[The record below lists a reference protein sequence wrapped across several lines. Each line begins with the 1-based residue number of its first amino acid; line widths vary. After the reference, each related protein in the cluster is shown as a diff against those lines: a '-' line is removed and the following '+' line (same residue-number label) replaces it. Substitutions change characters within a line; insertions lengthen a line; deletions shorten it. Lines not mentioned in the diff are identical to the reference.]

1 MKRILLLAILAIC
14 IIPVTGYAQETYGR
28 SLNLGLGIG
37 GYAGYYKYVNRSMPV
52 FHIDYEIDVAKNF
65 TLAPFLSIYTY
76 SNDVY
81 WDRGN
86 NPPQNYR
93 YRETVLPIGV
103 KGTYYFDDLL
113 EAHSDWDF
121 YLGGSL
127 GIAIVNA
134 NWEVG
139 YDGDKN
145 YYHDGNNL
153 FLNIHIGAEYHIN
166 KKVGVF
172 LDISSGVS
180 TIGLAI
186 HGIK

>member
-1 MKRILLLAILAIC
+1 MKKLITLSIVFAC
-14 IIPVTGYAQETYGR
+14 IFPFGTYAQETYGR
-28 SLNLGLGIG
+28 TLNLGLGVA
-37 GYAGYYKYVNRSMPV
+37 GYAGYYKYVNRTRPV
-52 FHIDYEIDVAKNF
+52 LYLDYEFDVARNF

-76 SNDVY
+76 SNDFY
-81 WDRGN
+81 WNQGN

-93 YRETVLPIGV
+93 YRETVIPIGV

-127 GIAIVNA
+127 GLAIVNA
-134 NWEVG
+134 NWEAG

-145 YYHDGNNL
+145 YYHDGSSL
-153 FLNIHIGAEYHIN
+153 FLNIHVGAEYHIN

-172 LDISSGVS
+172 LDLSSGIS
-180 TIGLAI
+180 TLGFAF